1 MNLPDMTRLHRKG
14 LTVSSALLLLCALG
28 LPAQQAPALKQPVGE
43 IAGSL
48 VIVGGGTIPD
58 SVRAEFVRLAGSKNA
73 RIVVIRTASADAD
86 GENAAKSL
94 EPWKKLEPA
103 SLVLL
108 HTRKRDEADSPDFV
122 KPLTEATGVWLG
134 GGDQAKLTAAYRG
147 TLVEKELHKLLS
159 RGGVIGGSSAGAA
172 VMSPVMIT
180 GGNPRAEVAP
190 GFGFLPGAIV
200 DQHFIER
207 KRQDRLTGVL
217 PNHPGYFGLG
227 IDEGTAVIVKRRQI
241 RVLGSSEVIV
251 CQSAGGGKPA
261 SSKSL
266 KAGQEADLIAL
277 SRSAFARAQEPFPPA
292 RPQPPRLARGTLI
305 IGGGGGL
312 SPEIWK
318 RFIELAG
325 GPDSLILVVPTA
337 NPDPL
342 PPEPIELKSLRA
354 NGAKKVK
361 ILHTRSRA
369 EADTPEFAAK
379 VNEARGVWFTGGR
392 QWRFVDSYEGT
403 RTEKAFHDVLARGG
417 VIGGSSAGASIQ
429 SDYMPRG
436 DPLGNL
442 NIIAEGYERGFGFL
456 KGVAVDQHFFAR
468 KRTRDMTELMNTYPQ
483 LLGIGIDEG
492 TVIIVQE
499 ATMEVAGKSKVA
511 VYDRRKP
518 VKQGENDYEELP
530 AGAKY
535 DLEKRQ
541 RLEKP

>member
-1 MNLPDMTRLHRKG
+1 MTRLHRQAIAI
-14 LTVSSALLLLCALG
+14 SSTFLLLCAVAG
-28 LPAQQAPALKQPVGE
+28 SAQQLPAPKAPVGE
-43 IAGSL
+43 ITGSL
-48 VIVGGGTIPD
+48 VLVGGGTVPD
-58 SVRAEFVRLAGSKNA
+58 AVLAEFVKLAGGKNA
-73 RIVVIRTASADAD
+73 KLVVILTASDIAD
-86 GENAAKSL
+86 GDAAAKAV
-94 EPWKKLEPA
+94 EPWKKLELA
-103 SLVLL
+103 SVGLL
-108 HTRKRDEADSPDFV
+108 HMRKRDEADSPDFV

-134 GGDQAKLTAAYRG
+134 GGDPSKLAAAYRG
-147 TLVEKELHKLLS
+147 TLVEKELHKLLA
-159 RGGVIGGSSAGAA
+159 RRGVIGGTSAGAA
-172 VMSPVMIT
+172 VMSSLMIP
-180 GGNPRAEVAP
+180 GGDPKAEAAP
-190 GFGFLPGAIV
+190 GFGLLPGVLV
-200 DQHFIER
+200 DPHFKER
-207 KRQDRLTGVL
+207 IGQNRLTEAL
-217 PNHPGYFGLG
+217 ARHPGYFGIDIEEG
-227 IDEGTAVIVKRRQI
+227 IAVIIKGRQMK
-241 RVLGSSEVIV
+241 VIGNSTV
-251 CQSAGGGKPA
+251 SICQSAGGGKPA

-277 SRSAFARAQEPFPPA
+277 SRSAIARTQEPFPPA
-292 RPQPPRLARGTLI
+292 KPQPPRVAKGTLM

-312 SPEIWK
+312 SPDIWK

-342 PPEPIELKSLRA
+342 PAEPSEMKSLKA
-354 NGAKKVK
+354 NGAKNVK
-361 ILHTRSRA
+361 LLHTRSRA

-379 VNEARGVWFTGGR
+379 VNDARGVWFSGGR

-429 SDYMPRG
+429 SEYMPRG

-468 KRTRDMTELMNTYPQ
+468 KRTADMTELMKTYPH
-483 LLGIGIDEG
+483 LLGIGIDEA

-518 VKQGENDYEELP
+518 IKEGENDYEELP